1 MTSRVDARSVRTTVI
16 TPIGELLLTANVVGV
31 TGIHF
36 DGRWPADAVLA
47 ASSDAFDDVILR
59 EARAQLDEYFVGRRR
74 AFSLPLSLG
83 GTPFQRQVWEMPQ
96 HVHCGETASYRS
108 IAERIGN
115 PRAVRA
121 VGAANGQ
128 NPVPI
133 VVPCHRIIG
142 TTGSLVGFG
151 GGLACK
157 RWLLEHEGA
166 LTTELI
172 AN

>member
-1 MTSRVDARSVRTTVI
+1 MTSRVDASSVRTAVS
-16 TPIGELLLTANVVGV
+16 TPIGELLLTANAFGL

-36 DGRWPADAVLA
+36 EKRWPTDAETATLL
-47 ASSDAFDDVILR
+47 DAPDDTILR
-59 EARAQLDEYFVGRRR
+59 EARTQLDEYFVGGRR

-83 GTPFQRQVWEMPQ
+83 GTSFQQQVWEMLQ
-96 HVHCGETASYRS
+96 QVQFGETTSYRS

-121 VGAANGQ
+121 VGAANRQ

-142 TTGSLVGFG
+142 ATGSLVGFG

-166 LTTELI
+166 LTPELMTD
-172 AN
+172 

>member
-1 MTSRVDARSVRTTVI
+1 MTSRVDPGSVRTTVA
-16 TPIGELLLTANVVGV
+16 TPIGELLLTANSIGV
-31 TGIHF
+31 TGIYF
-36 DGRWPADAVLA
+36 DGRWPTDAAIAPAVEA
-47 ASSDAFDDVILR
+47 PDDAILR
-59 EARAQLDEYFVGRRR
+59 EARTQLDDYFAGRRR
-74 AFSLPLSLG
+74 TFSLPLSLG
-83 GTPFQRQVWEMPQ
+83 GTPFQRQVWEMLQ
-96 HVHCGETASYRS
+96 RVQFGETTSYRS

-142 TTGSLVGFG
+142 ATGSLVGFG

-157 RWLLEHEGA
+157 RWLLEHEGV

-172 AN
+172 PD